1 MLFLRSSLYN
11 KQCWSNFGLTMMN
24 DELIGLSKRYAG
36 GEAEAAVRLTAA
48 GSNRVYYRLTLA
60 DGRTVVGVEGT
71 NADENRA
78 FLTIGWHLRAA
89 GLPVPEIL
97 AVSDNGMCYLLQD
110 LGDDSLFGLMDSAR
124 ESGQYS
130 AKQAGLLEKVMRLL
144 PDIQVRGGDGMDYSV
159 CFPCESFDRR
169 SIFWDLNYFKY
180 SFLKATGL
188 EFHEARLEDDFE
200 KLANVLL
207 ADAPYDTFMYRDF
220 QARNVMVKDGEPWF
234 IDFQG
239 GRRGPVEYDVASFLW
254 QARAA
259 YPSELKN
266 HLIDTYIES
275 LNRYRKVDVN
285 GFRKVLMHFVLFRTL
300 QVLGAYGFRGYFE
313 RKQHFIQSIPAA
325 MGNLRDLL
333 DSGVGENEYPYL
345 VELLRQLVELPQF
358 APVSMSA
365 DGKLTVRVMSFSYRK
380 GGIPEDNSG
389 NGGGFVFD
397 CRAMHNPGRYEQYKG
412 ITGADA
418 PVIEFLESK
427 GEVQQYLEH
436 VYGLVDP
443 AVDNYVERGFLNLM
457 VAFGCTGGQHRSL
470 YCANH
475 LAEHL
480 KQKYGSRIHIVL
492 EHREQKTRKE
502 L

>member
-1 MLFLRSSLYN
+1 
-11 KQCWSNFGLTMMN
+11 MN
-24 DELIGLSKRYAG
+24 AELKELSGRYAG
-36 GEAEAAVRLTAA
+36 ADAQSVVRLTAA
-48 GSNRVYYRLTLA
+48 GSNRVYYRLSLS
-60 DGRTVVGVEGT
+60 DGKTFVGVEGT
-71 NADENRA
+71 NPDENKA
-78 FLTIGWHLRAA
+78 FLVIGRHLREA
-89 GLPVPEIL
+89 GLPVPEVL
-97 AVSDNGMCYLLQD
+97 AVSDSGMSYLLQD
-110 LGDDSLFGLMDSAR
+110 LGDDSLFGLMESAR
-124 ESGQYS
+124 TGGSYS
-130 AKQAGLLEKVMRLL
+130 PEQTALLEKVMRLL
-144 PDIQVRGGDGMDYSV
+144 PDFQFKGDAGLDYSV

-188 EFHEARLEDDFE
+188 EFHETRLEDDFE
-200 KLANVLL
+200 HLASVLL

-220 QARNVMVKDGEPWF
+220 QARNVMVKDDNPWF

-259 YPSELKN
+259 YPASLRE
-266 HLIDTYIES
+266 HLIDTYIGS
-275 LNRYRKVDVN
+275 LCRYRKVD
-285 GFRKVLMHFVLFRTL
+285 GGMFRKGLMHFVLFRTL

-313 RKQHFIQSIPAA
+313 RKQHFIESIPQAIS
-325 MGNLRDLL
+325 NLKELL
-333 DSGVGENEYPYL
+333 DAGVGAKEYPYL
-345 VELLRQLVELPQF
+345 LQVLSEMVRLPQF
-358 APVSMSA
+358 APASAPA

-397 CRAMHNPGRYEQYKG
+397 CRAMHNPGKYEQYKK

-418 PVIEFLESK
+418 PVIEFLESQ
-427 GEVQQYLEH
+427 GEVQHYLEH

-443 AVDNYVERGFLNLM
+443 AVDKYIGRGFLNLM

-480 KQKYGSRIHIVL
+480 KDKFGDRIHIVL
-492 EHREQKTRKE
+492 EHREQQKRIE

>member
-1 MLFLRSSLYN
+1 MSNRLPNAPDMNEEL
-11 KQCWSNFGLTMMN
+11 KQLVV
-24 DELIGLSKRYAG
+24 RYAG
-36 GEAEAAVRLTAA
+36 GEPESAVRLTAA
-48 GSNRVYYRLTLA
+48 GSNRVYYRFSYS
-60 DGRTVVGVEGT
+60 DGRTVVGVAGT
-71 NADENRA
+71 NPDENKA
-78 FLTIGWHLRAA
+78 FLVIGRHLREA

-97 AVSDNGMCYLLQD
+97 AVSDCGMCYLLQD
-110 LGDDSLFGLMDSAR
+110 LGDKALFDLMESAR
-124 ESGQYS
+124 ESGTYS
-130 AKQAGLLEKVMRLL
+130 AEQIGLLEKVMRLL
-144 PDIQVRGGDGMDYSV
+144 PDIQFKGGDGMDYSV
-159 CFPCESFDRR
+159 CFPCQSFDRR

-207 ADAPYDTFMYRDF
+207 TDAPYDTFMYRDF

-259 YPSELKN
+259 YPSELKD

-275 LNRYRKVDVN
+275 LSRYRKVDGDV
-285 GFRKVLMHFVLFRTL
+285 FRRGLMHFVLFRTL

-345 VELLRQLVELPQF
+345 VEVLRQLVELPQF

-418 PVIEFLESK
+418 PVIEFLEAH

-443 AVDNYVERGFLNLM
+443 AVQNYVERGFLNLM

-480 KQKYGSRIHIVL
+480 KQKYGGKIHIVL
-492 EHREQKTRKE
+492 EHREQKIRKE

>member
-1 MLFLRSSLYN
+1 MNAELKELFGKYSGADAQS
-11 KQCWSNFGLTMMN
+11 M
-24 DELIGLSKRYAG
+24 I
-36 GEAEAAVRLTAA
+36 RLTAA
-48 GSNRVYYRLTLA
+48 GSNRVYYRLSA
-60 DGRTVVGVEGT
+60 SDGKTVVGVEGT
-71 NADENRA
+71 NPDENRA
-78 FLTIGWHLRAA
+78 FLVIGRHLHDA

-97 AVSDNGMCYLLQD
+97 AVSDSGMCYLLQD
-110 LGDDSLFGLMDSAR
+110 LGDESLFGLMESAR
-124 ESGQYS
+124 DCGTYS
-130 AKQAGLLEKVMRLL
+130 TEQTALLEKVMRLL
-144 PDIQVRGGDGMDYSV
+144 PDLQFKGGDGMDYSV

-188 EFHEARLEDDFE
+188 EFHEAKLEDDFDR
-200 KLANVLL
+200 LATVLL
-207 ADAPYDTFMYRDF
+207 ADAPYNTFMYRDF

-239 GRRGPVEYDVASFLW
+239 GRRGPIEYDVASFLW

-259 YPSELKN
+259 YPASLRE
-266 HLIDTYIES
+266 HLIDTYIDS
-275 LNRYRKVDVN
+275 LARYRKVDASA
-285 GFRKVLMHFVLFRTL
+285 FRKGLMHFVLFRTL

-313 RKQHFIQSIPAA
+313 RKQHFIESIPQAI
-325 MGNLRDLL
+325 GNLKDLL
-333 DSGVGENEYPYL
+333 AVGVGSKEYPYL
-345 VELLRQLVELPQF
+345 VQVLNDMTQLPQF
-358 APVSMSA
+358 APVSAPS

-397 CRAMHNPGRYEQYKG
+397 CRAMHNPGKYDQYKK

-418 PVIEFLESK
+418 PVIEFLESQ
-427 GEVQQYLEH
+427 GEVQRYLDN

-443 AVDNYVERGFLNLM
+443 AVDKYIERGFLNLM
-457 VAFGCTGGQHRSL
+457 VSFGCTGGQHRSL

-475 LAEHL
+475 LADHL
-480 KQKYGSRIHIVL
+480 KAKYGDRIHIVL
-492 EHREQKTRKE
+492 EHREQKKRIE

>member
-1 MLFLRSSLYN
+1 MSEKLRELLF
-11 KQCWSNFGLTMMN
+11 
-24 DELIGLSKRYAG
+24 IYAG
-36 GEAEAAVRLTAA
+36 CEPETVTRLTAA
-48 GSNRVYYRLTLA
+48 GSNRIYYRFALA
-60 DGRTVVGVEGT
+60 NGSTVVGVEGT
-71 NADENRA
+71 NPDENRA
-78 FLTIGWHLRAA
+78 FLSIGRHLYDA
-89 GLPVPEIL
+89 GLPVPQIL
-97 AVSDNGMCYLLQD
+97 AVSDCGMYYLLQD
-110 LGDDSLFGLMDSAR
+110 LGDDSLFELMESAR

-130 AKQAGLLEKVMRLL
+130 SVQERLLEKVMHIL
-144 PDIQVRGGDGMDYSV
+144 PDIQFKGGKGVDYSV

-188 EFHEARLEDDFE
+188 EFHEALLEDDFE
-200 KLANVLL
+200 KLALVLL

-220 QARNVMVKDGEPWF
+220 QARNVMVKDSEPWF

-254 QARAA
+254 QARAE
-259 YPSELKN
+259 YPVQLRE
-266 HLIDTYIES
+266 HLIDTYVES
-275 LNRYRKVDVN
+275 LARYRKVDAA
-285 GFRKVLMHFVLFRTL
+285 GFRKGLMHFVLFRTL

-313 RKQHFIQSIPAA
+313 RKQHFIQSIPGA
-325 MGNLRDLL
+325 MKNLRNLL
-333 DSGVGENEYPYL
+333 ESGVGEHEYPYL
-345 VELLRQLVELPQF
+345 TRVLSGLVELPQF
-358 APVSMSA
+358 APAVA
-365 DGKLTVRVMSFSYRK
+365 PAHGKLTVRVMSFSYRK
-380 GGIPEDNSG
+380 GGIPEDKSG

-418 PVIEFLESK
+418 PVIEFLEAQ

-443 AVDNYVERGFLNLM
+443 AVENYVARGFLNLM

-480 KQKYGSRIHIVL
+480 KQKYGGSIHIVL
-492 EHREQKTRKE
+492 EHREQKKRTE

>member
-1 MLFLRSSLYN
+1 MNAELKELF
-11 KQCWSNFGLTMMN
+11 G
-24 DELIGLSKRYAG
+24 RYSGAD
-36 GEAEAAVRLTAA
+36 AQSVTRLTAA
-48 GSNRVYYRLTLA
+48 GSNRVYYRLGTP
-60 DGRTVVGVEGT
+60 DGKTVVGVEGT
-71 NADENRA
+71 NPDENRA
-78 FLTIGWHLRAA
+78 FLVIGRHLRAA

-97 AVSDNGMCYLLQD
+97 AVTDSGMCYLLQD
-110 LGDDSLFGLMDSAR
+110 LGDESLFGLMESAR
-124 ESGQYS
+124 EGGSYS
-130 AKQAGLLEKVMRLL
+130 PSQTALLEKVMRLL
-144 PDIQVRGGDGMDYSV
+144 PDLQFKGGDGLDYSV

-188 EFHEARLEDDFE
+188 EYHEARLEDDFE
-200 KLANVLL
+200 KLATVLL
-207 ADAPYDTFMYRDF
+207 ADSPYNTFMYRDF
-220 QARNVMVKDGEPWF
+220 QARNVMVLDGEPWF

-259 YPSELKN
+259 YPASLRE

-275 LNRYRKVDVN
+275 LGRYRKVDAAA
-285 GFRKVLMHFVLFRTL
+285 FRKGLMHFVLFRTL

-313 RKQHFIQSIPAA
+313 RKQHFIESIPQAI
-325 MGNLRDLL
+325 GNLKDLL
-333 DSGVGENEYPYL
+333 SEGEGAKEYPYL
-345 VELLRQLVELPQF
+345 VQVLGDMVALPQF
-358 APVSMSA
+358 APVSAPS

-397 CRAMHNPGRYEQYKG
+397 CRAMHNPGKYEQYKK

-418 PVIEFLESK
+418 PVIEFLESQ
-427 GEVQQYLEH
+427 GEVQRYLDN

-443 AVDNYVERGFLNLM
+443 AVDKYMERGFLNLM

-475 LAEHL
+475 LADHL
-480 KQKYGSRIHIVL
+480 KAKYGDRIHILL
-492 EHREQKTRKE
+492 EHREQKKRIE

>member
-1 MLFLRSSLYN
+1 MNAELKELF
-11 KQCWSNFGLTMMN
+11 G
-24 DELIGLSKRYAG
+24 RYSGAD
-36 GEAEAAVRLTAA
+36 AQSVTRLTVA
-48 GSNRVYYRLTLA
+48 GSNRVYYRLGTP
-60 DGRTVVGVEGT
+60 DGKTVVGVEGT
-71 NADENRA
+71 NPDENRA
-78 FLTIGWHLRAA
+78 FLVIGRHLRAA
-89 GLPVPEIL
+89 GLPVPDIL
-97 AVSDNGMCYLLQD
+97 AVSDSGMCYLLQD
-110 LGDDSLFGLMDSAR
+110 LGDESLFGLMESAR
-124 ESGQYS
+124 EGGSYS
-130 AKQAGLLEKVMRLL
+130 PSQTALLEKVMRLL
-144 PDIQVRGGDGMDYSV
+144 PDLQFKGGDGLDYSV
-159 CFPCESFDRR
+159 CFPCESFDHR

-200 KLANVLL
+200 KLATVLL
-207 ADAPYDTFMYRDF
+207 ADSPYNTFMYRDF
-220 QARNVMVKDGEPWF
+220 QARNVMVLDGEPWF

-259 YPSELKN
+259 YPASLRE

-275 LNRYRKVDVN
+275 LGRYRKVDAAAL
-285 GFRKVLMHFVLFRTL
+285 RKGLMHFVLFRTL

-313 RKQHFIQSIPAA
+313 RKQHFIESIPQAI
-325 MGNLRDLL
+325 GNLKDLL
-333 DSGVGENEYPYL
+333 SEGVGAKEYPYL
-345 VELLRQLVELPQF
+345 VQVLGDMVALPQF
-358 APVSMSA
+358 APVSAPS

-397 CRAMHNPGRYEQYKG
+397 CRAMHNPGKYEQYKK

-418 PVIEFLESK
+418 PVIEFLESQ
-427 GEVQQYLEH
+427 GEVQRYLDN

-443 AVDNYVERGFLNLM
+443 AVDKYMERGFLNLM

-475 LAEHL
+475 LADHL
-480 KQKYGSRIHIVL
+480 KAKYGDRIHILL
-492 EHREQKTRKE
+492 EHREQKKRIE

>member
-1 MLFLRSSLYN
+1 
-11 KQCWSNFGLTMMN
+11 
-24 DELIGLSKRYAG
+24 
-36 GEAEAAVRLTAA
+36 
-48 GSNRVYYRLTLA
+48 
-60 DGRTVVGVEGT
+60 
-71 NADENRA
+71 
-78 FLTIGWHLRAA
+78 
-89 GLPVPEIL
+89 
-97 AVSDNGMCYLLQD
+97 
-110 LGDDSLFGLMDSAR
+110 
-124 ESGQYS
+124 
-130 AKQAGLLEKVMRLL
+130 
-144 PDIQVRGGDGMDYSV
+144 
-159 CFPCESFDRR
+159 
-169 SIFWDLNYFKY
+169 
-180 SFLKATGL
+180 
-188 EFHEARLEDDFE
+188 
-200 KLANVLL
+200 
-207 ADAPYDTFMYRDF
+207 
-220 QARNVMVKDGEPWF
+220 
-234 IDFQG
+234 
-239 GRRGPVEYDVASFLW
+239 
-254 QARAA
+254 
-259 YPSELKN
+259 
-266 HLIDTYIES
+266 
-275 LNRYRKVDVN
+275 
-285 GFRKVLMHFVLFRTL
+285 MHFVLFRTL

-345 VELLRQLVELPQF
+345 VEVLRHLVELPQF
-358 APVSMSA
+358 APVSMPA

-380 GGIPEDNSG
+380 GGIPQDNSG

-480 KQKYGSRIHIVL
+480 KQKYGDKIHVVL

>member
-1 MLFLRSSLYN
+1 MNAELKELF
-11 KQCWSNFGLTMMN
+11 G
-24 DELIGLSKRYAG
+24 RYSGAD
-36 GEAEAAVRLTAA
+36 AQSVTRLTAA
-48 GSNRVYYRLTLA
+48 GSNRVYYRLGTP
-60 DGRTVVGVEGT
+60 DGKTVVGVEGT
-71 NADENRA
+71 NPDENRA
-78 FLTIGWHLRAA
+78 FLVIGRHLRAA

-97 AVSDNGMCYLLQD
+97 AVTDSGMCYLLQD
-110 LGDDSLFGLMDSAR
+110 LGDESLFGLMESAR
-124 ESGQYS
+124 EGGSYS
-130 AKQAGLLEKVMRLL
+130 PSQTALLEKVMRLL
-144 PDIQVRGGDGMDYSV
+144 PDLQFKGGDGLDYSV

-200 KLANVLL
+200 KLATVLL
-207 ADAPYDTFMYRDF
+207 ADSPYNTFMYRDF
-220 QARNVMVKDGEPWF
+220 QARNVMVLDGEPWF

-259 YPSELKN
+259 YPASLRE

-275 LNRYRKVDVN
+275 LGRYRKVDAAA
-285 GFRKVLMHFVLFRTL
+285 FRKGLMHFVLFRTL

-313 RKQHFIQSIPAA
+313 RKQHFIESIPQAI
-325 MGNLRDLL
+325 GNLKDLL
-333 DSGVGENEYPYL
+333 SEGEGAKEYPYL
-345 VELLRQLVELPQF
+345 VQVLGDMVALPQF
-358 APVSMSA
+358 APVSAPS

-397 CRAMHNPGRYEQYKG
+397 CRAMHNPGKYEQYKK

-418 PVIEFLESK
+418 PVIEFLESQ
-427 GEVQQYLEH
+427 GEVQRYLDN

-443 AVDNYVERGFLNLM
+443 AVDKYMERGFLNLM

-475 LAEHL
+475 LADHL
-480 KQKYGSRIHIVL
+480 KAKYGDRIHILL
-492 EHREQKTRKE
+492 EHREQKKRIE

>member
-1 MLFLRSSLYN
+1 MNEEL
-11 KQCWSNFGLTMMN
+11 KQLVV
-24 DELIGLSKRYAG
+24 RYAG
-36 GEAEAAVRLTAA
+36 GEPESAVRLTAA
-48 GSNRVYYRLTLA
+48 GSNRVYYRFSYA

-71 NADENRA
+71 NPDENKA
-78 FLTIGWHLRAA
+78 FLVIGRHLREA

-97 AVSDNGMCYLLQD
+97 AVSDSGMCYLLQD
-110 LGDDSLFGLMDSAR
+110 LGDKALFDLMESAR
-124 ESGQYS
+124 ESGTYS
-130 AKQAGLLEKVMRLL
+130 AEQIGLLEKVMRLL
-144 PDIQVRGGDGMDYSV
+144 PDIQFKGGDGMDYSV
-159 CFPCESFDRR
+159 CFPCQSFDRR

-180 SFLKATGL
+180 SFLKATRL

-200 KLANVLL
+200 KLASVLL
-207 ADAPYDTFMYRDF
+207 ADAPYNTFMYRDF

-259 YPSELKN
+259 YPAQLRE

-275 LNRYRKVDVN
+275 LGRYRKTEGNV
-285 GFRKVLMHFVLFRTL
+285 FRRGLMHFVLFRTL

-313 RKQHFIQSIPAA
+313 RKQHFLQSIPAA
-325 MGNLRDLL
+325 ISNLKDLL
-333 DSGVGENEYPYL
+333 DAGVGESDYPYL
-345 VELLRQLVELPQF
+345 VSVLRGLVELPQF
-358 APVSMSA
+358 APTSVPA
-365 DGKLTVRVMSFSYRK
+365 EGKLTVCVMSFSYRK

-418 PVIEFLESK
+418 PVIEFLEAH

-443 AVDNYVERGFLNLM
+443 AVENYVERGFLNLM

-480 KQKYGSRIHIVL
+480 KQKFGDKIHIVL

>member
-1 MLFLRSSLYN
+1 MNAELKELFGKYSGADAQSV
-11 KQCWSNFGLTMMN
+11 
-24 DELIGLSKRYAG
+24 I
-36 GEAEAAVRLTAA
+36 RLTAA
-48 GSNRVYYRLTLA
+48 GSNRVYYRLSA
-60 DGRTVVGVEGT
+60 SDGKTVVGVEGT
-71 NADENRA
+71 NPDENRA
-78 FLTIGWHLRAA
+78 FLVIGRHLRAA

-97 AVSDNGMCYLLQD
+97 AVADSGMCYLLQD
-110 LGDDSLFGLMDSAR
+110 LGDESLFGLMESAR
-124 ESGQYS
+124 DCGTYS
-130 AKQAGLLEKVMRLL
+130 AEQTALLEKVMRLL
-144 PDIQVRGGDGMDYSV
+144 PDLQFKGGDGMDYSV

-188 EFHEARLEDDFE
+188 EFHEARLEDDFDR
-200 KLANVLL
+200 LATVLL
-207 ADAPYDTFMYRDF
+207 ADAPYNTFMYRDF

-239 GRRGPVEYDVASFLW
+239 GRRGPIEYDVASFLW

-259 YPSELKN
+259 YPASLRE
-266 HLIDTYIES
+266 HLIDTYIDS
-275 LNRYRKVDVN
+275 LARYRKVDASAFRN
-285 GFRKVLMHFVLFRTL
+285 GLMHFVLFRTL

-313 RKQHFIQSIPAA
+313 RKQHFIESIPQAI
-325 MGNLRDLL
+325 GNLKDLL
-333 DSGVGENEYPYL
+333 AVGVGSKEYPYL
-345 VELLRQLVELPQF
+345 VQVLNDMTQLPQF
-358 APVSMSA
+358 APVSAPS

-397 CRAMHNPGRYEQYKG
+397 CRAMHNPGKYDQYKK

-418 PVIEFLESK
+418 PVIEFLESQ
-427 GEVQQYLEH
+427 GEVQRYLDN

-443 AVDNYVERGFLNLM
+443 AVDKYIERGFLNLM
-457 VAFGCTGGQHRSL
+457 VSFGCTGGQHRSL

-475 LAEHL
+475 LADHL
-480 KQKYGSRIHIVL
+480 KAKYGDRIHIVL
-492 EHREQKTRKE
+492 EHREQKKRIE

>member
-1 MLFLRSSLYN
+1 MNAELKELFGSYSGADA
-11 KQCWSNFGLTMMN
+11 QSV
-24 DELIGLSKRYAG
+24 I
-36 GEAEAAVRLTAA
+36 RLTAA
-48 GSNRVYYRLTLA
+48 GSNRVYYRLSA
-60 DGRTVVGVEGT
+60 SDGKTVVGVEGT
-71 NADENRA
+71 NPDENRA
-78 FLTIGWHLRAA
+78 FLVIGRHLHDA

-97 AVSDNGMCYLLQD
+97 AVAESGMCYLLQD
-110 LGDDSLFGLMDSAR
+110 LGDESLFGLMESAR
-124 ESGQYS
+124 DCGTYS
-130 AKQAGLLEKVMRLL
+130 AEQTALLEKVMRLL
-144 PDIQVRGGDGMDYSV
+144 PDLQFKGGDGLDYSV

-188 EFHEARLEDDFE
+188 EFHEAKLEDDFE
-200 KLANVLL
+200 KLASVLL
-207 ADAPYDTFMYRDF
+207 ADAPYNTFMYRDF
-220 QARNVMVKDGEPWF
+220 QARNVMVFNGEPWF

-259 YPSELKN
+259 YPASLRE
-266 HLIDTYIES
+266 HLIDTYIDS
-275 LNRYRKVDVN
+275 LARYRKVDASA
-285 GFRKVLMHFVLFRTL
+285 FRKGLMHFVLFRTL

-313 RKQHFIQSIPAA
+313 RKQHFIESIPQAI
-325 MGNLRDLL
+325 GNLKDLL
-333 DSGVGENEYPYL
+333 AVGVGSKEYPYL
-345 VELLRQLVELPQF
+345 VQVLNDMTQLPQF
-358 APVSMSA
+358 APVSAPS

-397 CRAMHNPGRYEQYKG
+397 CRAMHNPGKYEQYKK

-418 PVIEFLESK
+418 PVIEFLEGQ
-427 GEVQQYLEH
+427 GEVQRYLDN

-443 AVDNYVERGFLNLM
+443 AVDKYIERGFLNLM

-475 LAEHL
+475 LADHL
-480 KQKYGSRIHIVL
+480 KFKYGDRIHIVL
-492 EHREQKTRKE
+492 EHREQKKRIE

>member
-1 MLFLRSSLYN
+1 
-11 KQCWSNFGLTMMN
+11 MN
-24 DELIGLSKRYAG
+24 AELSELIRRYCGAD
-36 GEAEAAVRLTAA
+36 AQSVTRLTAA
-48 GSNRVYYRLTLA
+48 GSNRIYYRLSLS
-60 DGRTVVGVEGT
+60 DGKTVVGVEGT
-71 NADENRA
+71 NPDENKA
-78 FLTIGWHLRAA
+78 FLVIDRHLREA
-89 GLPVPEIL
+89 GLPVPGVL
-97 AVSDNGMCYLLQD
+97 SVSDSGMCYLLQD
-110 LGDDSLFGLMDSAR
+110 LGDDSLFGLMESAR
-124 ESGQYS
+124 ESGSYS
-130 AKQAGLLEKVMRLL
+130 TEQIGLLEKVMRLL
-144 PDIQVRGGDGMDYSV
+144 PDLQFKGGKGLDYSV

-200 KLANVLL
+200 RFATVLL
-207 ADAPYDTFMYRDF
+207 ADSPYDTFMYRDF

-259 YPSELKN
+259 YPAQLRE
-266 HLIDTYIES
+266 HLIDTYIDS
-275 LNRYRKVDVN
+275 LARYRKVDASA
-285 GFRKVLMHFVLFRTL
+285 FRKGLMNMVLFRTL

-313 RKQHFIQSIPAA
+313 RKQHFIESIPAA
-325 MGNLRDLL
+325 ISNLKELL
-333 DSGVGENEYPYL
+333 GAGVGAKEYPYL
-345 VELLRQLVELPQF
+345 IEVLRGLVELPQF
-358 APVSMSA
+358 APASAPA

-380 GGIPEDNSG
+380 GGIPEDKSG

-397 CRAMHNPGRYEQYKG
+397 CRAMHNPGKYDKYKK

-418 PVIEFLESK
+418 PVIEFLESQ
-427 GEVQQYLEH
+427 GEVQRYLEN

-443 AVDNYVERGFLNLM
+443 AVDKYIERGFLNLM
-457 VAFGCTGGQHRSL
+457 VSFGCTGGQHRSL

-480 KQKYGSRIHIVL
+480 KSKYGDRIHIVL
-492 EHREQKTRKE
+492 EHREQKKRIE

>member
-1 MLFLRSSLYN
+1 
-11 KQCWSNFGLTMMN
+11 MMN
-24 DELIGLSKRYAG
+24 DELIGLSMRYAG
-36 GEAEAAVRLTAA
+36 DEAESAVRLTAA

-71 NADENRA
+71 NANENRA
-78 FLTIGWHLRAA
+78 FLTIGRHLRAA
-89 GLPVPEIL
+89 GLPVPEIM

-200 KLANVLL
+200 KLASVLL
-207 ADAPYDTFMYRDF
+207 VDAPYDTFMYRDF

-275 LNRYRKVDVN
+275 LSRYRKVDVN

-313 RKQHFIQSIPAA
+313 RKQHFIQSIPSAI
-325 MGNLRDLL
+325 GNLRDLL
-333 DSGVGENEYPYL
+333 DAGVGEQEYPYL
-345 VELLRQLVELPQF
+345 VEVLRGLVQLPQF
-358 APVSMSA
+358 TPASVHA
-365 DGKLTVRVMSFSYRK
+365 DGRLTVRVMSFSYRK
-380 GGIPEDNSG
+380 GGIPGDNSG

-418 PVIEFLESK
+418 PVIEFLEAQ

-443 AVDNYVERGFLNLM
+443 AVENYVERGFLNLM

-480 KQKYGSRIHIVL
+480 KQKYGGKIHIVL
-492 EHREQKTRKE
+492 EHREQKIRKE

>member
-1 MLFLRSSLYN
+1 MNAELKELF
-11 KQCWSNFGLTMMN
+11 G
-24 DELIGLSKRYAG
+24 RYAG
-36 GEAEAAVRLTAA
+36 ADAQSAMRLTAA
-48 GSNRVYYRLTLA
+48 GSNRVYYRLSLS
-60 DGRTVVGVEGT
+60 DGKTFVGVEGT
-71 NADENRA
+71 NPDENKA
-78 FLTIGWHLRAA
+78 FLVIDRHLREA
-89 GLPVPEIL
+89 GLPVPEVL
-97 AVSDNGMCYLLQD
+97 AVSDSGMCYLLQD
-110 LGDDSLFGLMDSAR
+110 LGDESLFGLMESAR
-124 ESGQYS
+124 TGGSYS
-130 AKQAGLLEKVMRLL
+130 PEQTALLEKVMRLL
-144 PDIQVRGGDGMDYSV
+144 PDLQFKGGAGLDYSV

-188 EFHEARLEDDFE
+188 EFHEAKLEDDFDR
-200 KLANVLL
+200 LASVLL

-259 YPSELKN
+259 YPAPLRE
-266 HLIDTYIES
+266 HLIDTYIGS
-275 LNRYRKVDVN
+275 LSRYRKVDASA
-285 GFRKVLMHFVLFRTL
+285 FRKGLMHFVLFRTL

-313 RKQHFIQSIPAA
+313 RKQHFIESIPQAIS
-325 MGNLRDLL
+325 NLKDLL
-333 DSGVGENEYPYL
+333 DAGVGAKEYPYL
-345 VELLRQLVELPQF
+345 VQVLGYMVRLPQF
-358 APVSMSA
+358 APALAPA

-397 CRAMHNPGRYEQYKG
+397 CRTMHNPGKYEQYKK

-418 PVIEFLESK
+418 PVIEFLESQ

-436 VYGLVDP
+436 VYGLVDT
-443 AVDNYVERGFLNLM
+443 AVDKYIERGFLNLM

-480 KQKYGSRIHIVL
+480 KAKFGDRIYIVL
-492 EHREQKTRKE
+492 EHREQKKRIE

>member
-1 MLFLRSSLYN
+1 MD
-11 KQCWSNFGLTMMN
+11 G
-24 DELIGLSKRYAG
+24 ELKELLLRYAG
-36 GEAEAAVRLTAA
+36 CEPESVIRLTAA
-48 GSNRVYYRLTLA
+48 GSNRVYYRFCLSA
-60 DGRTVVGVEGT
+60 GRTVVGVEGT
-71 NADENRA
+71 NPDENRA
-78 FLTIGWHLRAA
+78 FMTIGRHLRSA

-97 AVSDNGMCYLLQD
+97 AVSDSGMCYLLQD
-110 LGDDSLFGLMDSAR
+110 LGDESLFGLMESAR
-124 ESGQYS
+124 ESGSYD
-130 AKQAGLLEKVMRLL
+130 AGQVALLEKVMRLL
-144 PDIQVRGGDGMDYSV
+144 PDLQFKGGDGMDYSI
-159 CFPCESFDRR
+159 CFPCEAFDRR

-200 KLANVLL
+200 RLADVLL
-207 ADAPYDTFMYRDF
+207 ADAPYNTFMYRDF
-220 QARNVMVKDGEPWF
+220 QARNVMVQDGEPWF

-259 YPSELKN
+259 YPAQLRE
-266 HLIDTYIES
+266 HLIDVYIES
-275 LNRYRKVDVN
+275 LGHYRKVD
-285 GFRKVLMHFVLFRTL
+285 GKAFCHGLMHFVLFRTL

-325 MGNLRDLL
+325 IGNLRELL
-333 DSGVGENEYPYL
+333 DAGVGERDYPYL
-345 VELLRQLVELPQF
+345 YGVLRGLVELPQF
-358 APVSMSA
+358 TVAAVPG

-380 GGIPEDNSG
+380 GGIPEDGSG

-418 PVIEFLESK
+418 PVIEFLEAR
-427 GEVQQYLEH
+427 GEVQHYLEH

-443 AVDNYVERGFLNLM
+443 AVERYVERGFLNLM

-475 LAEHL
+475 LAGHL
-480 KQKYGSRIHIVL
+480 KEKFGDKIHIVL
-492 EHREQKTRKE
+492 EHREQNKRIE

>member
-1 MLFLRSSLYN
+1 MNAELKELFGSYSGADA
-11 KQCWSNFGLTMMN
+11 QSV
-24 DELIGLSKRYAG
+24 I
-36 GEAEAAVRLTAA
+36 RLTAA
-48 GSNRVYYRLTLA
+48 GSNRVYYRLSA
-60 DGRTVVGVEGT
+60 SDGKTVVGVEGT
-71 NADENRA
+71 NPDENRA
-78 FLTIGWHLRAA
+78 FLVIGRHLHDA

-97 AVSDNGMCYLLQD
+97 AVSDSGMCYLLQD
-110 LGDDSLFGLMDSAR
+110 LGDESLFGLMESAR
-124 ESGQYS
+124 DCGTYS
-130 AKQAGLLEKVMRLL
+130 TEQTALLEKVMRLL
-144 PDIQVRGGDGMDYSV
+144 PDLQFKGGDGMDYSV

-188 EFHEARLEDDFE
+188 EFHEAKLEDDFDR
-200 KLANVLL
+200 LATVLL
-207 ADAPYDTFMYRDF
+207 ADAPYNTFMYRDF

-259 YPSELKN
+259 YPASLRE
-266 HLIDTYIES
+266 HLIDTYIDS
-275 LNRYRKVDVN
+275 LARYRKVDASA
-285 GFRKVLMHFVLFRTL
+285 FRKGLMHFVLFRTL

-313 RKQHFIQSIPAA
+313 RKQHFIESIPQAI
-325 MGNLRDLL
+325 GNLKDLL
-333 DSGVGENEYPYL
+333 AVGVGSKEYPYL
-345 VELLRQLVELPQF
+345 VQVLNDMTQLPQF
-358 APVSMSA
+358 APVSAPS

-397 CRAMHNPGRYEQYKG
+397 CRAIHNPGKYDQYKK

-418 PVIEFLESK
+418 PVIEFLESQ
-427 GEVQQYLEH
+427 GEVQRYLDN

-443 AVDNYVERGFLNLM
+443 AVDKYIERGFLNLM
-457 VAFGCTGGQHRSL
+457 VSFGCTGGQHRSL

-475 LAEHL
+475 LADHL
-480 KQKYGSRIHIVL
+480 KAKYGDRIHIVL
-492 EHREQKTRKE
+492 EHREQKKRIE

>member
-1 MLFLRSSLYN
+1 MNNELKELSRS
-11 KQCWSNFGLTMMN
+11 
-24 DELIGLSKRYAG
+24 YAG
-36 GEAEAAVRLTAA
+36 VVPEQVMRLTAA
-48 GSNRVYYRLTLA
+48 GSNRVYYRLSFP
-60 DGRTVVGVEGT
+60 DGTTVVGMEGT
-71 NADENRA
+71 NADENKA
-78 FLTIGWHLRAA
+78 FLVIGRHLREA

-97 AVSDNGMCYLLQD
+97 AVSDSRMCYLLQD
-110 LGDDSLFGLMDSAR
+110 LGDCSLFSLMESAR
-124 ESGQYS
+124 DSGEYS
-130 AKQAGLLEKVMRLL
+130 AEQTTLLEKVMRLL
-144 PDIQVRGGDGMDYSV
+144 PDIQFKGGAGLDYSV
-159 CFPCESFDRR
+159 CFPCESFDRC

-200 KLANVLL
+200 RFASALL
-207 ADAPYDTFMYRDF
+207 ADGPYDTFMYRDF
-220 QARNVMVKDGEPWF
+220 QARNVMVLDGKPWF

-259 YPSELKN
+259 YPASLRN

-275 LNRYRKVDVN
+275 LARYRKVDVAS
-285 GFRKVLMHFVLFRTL
+285 FRKGLMHFVLFRTL

-313 RKQHFIQSIPAA
+313 RKQHFIESIPAA
-325 MGNLRDLL
+325 INNLKELL
-333 DSGVGENEYPYL
+333 NAGVGANEYPYL
-345 VELLRQLVELPQF
+345 VQVLNHMVDLPQF
-358 APVSMSA
+358 APASA
-365 DGKLTVRVMSFSYRK
+365 PADSKLTVRVMSFSYRK
-380 GGIPEDNSG
+380 GGIPEDKSG

-397 CRAMHNPGRYEQYKG
+397 CRAMHNPGTYEQYKK

-418 PVIEFLESK
+418 PVIEFLESQ
-427 GEVQQYLEH
+427 GEVQRYLDN

-443 AVDNYVERGFLNLM
+443 AVDKYIERGFLNLM

-480 KQKYGSRIHIVL
+480 KEKYADRIHIVL
-492 EHREQKTRKE
+492 EHREQKVRKE

>member
-1 MLFLRSSLYN
+1 MKEELEELLR
-11 KQCWSNFGLTMMN
+11 Q
-24 DELIGLSKRYAG
+24 YAG
-36 GEAEAAVRLTAA
+36 CGVQSVTRLTAA
-48 GSNRVYYRLTLA
+48 GSNRVYYRLILA
-60 DGRTVVGVEGT
+60 DGSTVVGVEGT

-78 FLTIGWHLRAA
+78 FLVIGRHLREA
-89 GLPVPEIL
+89 GLHVPEIL
-97 AVSDNGMCYLLQD
+97 AVSDSGMCYLLQD
-110 LGDDSLFGLMDSAR
+110 LGDDALFGLMESAR
-124 ESGQYS
+124 ESGNYS
-130 AKQAGLLEKVMRLL
+130 AEQVALLDKVMNLL
-144 PDIQVRGGDGMDYSV
+144 PDFQFKGGEGLDGRV

-200 KLANVLL
+200 RLASVLL
-207 ADAPYDTFMYRDF
+207 ADAPYNTFMYRDF

-239 GRRGPVEYDVASFLW
+239 GRLGPVEYDLASFLW

-259 YPSELKN
+259 YPSHLRE
-266 HLIDTYIES
+266 HLIDTYIKS
-275 LNRYRKVDVN
+275 LARYRKVEAN
-285 GFRKVLMHFVLFRTL
+285 SFRKGLMHFVLFRTL

-313 RKQHFIQSIPAA
+313 RKQHFIESIPQAIS
-325 MGNLRDLL
+325 NLRELL
-333 DSGVGENEYPYL
+333 DAGVGAAEYPYL
-345 VELLRQLVELPQF
+345 IEVLRGLVELPQF
-358 APVSMSA
+358 APVAPS

-380 GGIPEDNSG
+380 GGIPEDKSG

-397 CRAMHNPGRYEQYKG
+397 CRAMHNPGKYDEYKG

-418 PVIEFLESK
+418 PVIEFLESR
-427 GEVQQYLEH
+427 GEVQRFLDN

-443 AVDNYVERGFLNLM
+443 AVSKYIERGFLNLM

-475 LAEHL
+475 LADHL
-480 KQKYGSRIHIVL
+480 KEKFGDRIHIVL
-492 EHREQKTRKE
+492 EHREQKKRIE

>member
-1 MLFLRSSLYN
+1 
-11 KQCWSNFGLTMMN
+11 MN
-24 DELIGLSKRYAG
+24 AELKELSGRYAG
-36 GEAEAAVRLTAA
+36 ADAQSVVRLTAA
-48 GSNRVYYRLTLA
+48 GSNRVYYRLSLS
-60 DGRTVVGVEGT
+60 DGKTFVGVEGT
-71 NADENRA
+71 NPDENKA
-78 FLTIGWHLRAA
+78 FLVIGRHLREA
-89 GLPVPEIL
+89 GLPVPEVL
-97 AVSDNGMCYLLQD
+97 AVSDSGMSYLLQD
-110 LGDDSLFGLMDSAR
+110 LGDDSLFGLMESAR
-124 ESGQYS
+124 TGGSYS
-130 AKQAGLLEKVMRLL
+130 PEQTALLEKVMRLL
-144 PDIQVRGGDGMDYSV
+144 PDFQFKGGAGLDYSV

-188 EFHEARLEDDFE
+188 EFHEAKLEDDFDR
-200 KLANVLL
+200 LATVLL
-207 ADAPYDTFMYRDF
+207 ADAPYNTFMYRDF

-259 YPSELKN
+259 YPASLRE
-266 HLIDTYIES
+266 HLIDTYIDS
-275 LNRYRKVDVN
+275 LARYRKVDASA
-285 GFRKVLMHFVLFRTL
+285 FRKGLMHFVLFRTL

-313 RKQHFIQSIPAA
+313 RKQHFIESIPQAI
-325 MGNLRDLL
+325 GNLKDLL
-333 DSGVGENEYPYL
+333 AVGVGSKEYPYL
-345 VELLRQLVELPQF
+345 VQVLNDMTQLPQF
-358 APVSMSA
+358 APVSAPS

-397 CRAMHNPGRYEQYKG
+397 CRAIHNPGKYDQYKK

-418 PVIEFLESK
+418 PVIEFLESQ
-427 GEVQQYLEH
+427 GEVQRYLDN

-443 AVDNYVERGFLNLM
+443 AVDKYIERGFLNLM
-457 VAFGCTGGQHRSL
+457 VSFGCTGGQHRSL

-475 LAEHL
+475 LADHL
-480 KQKYGSRIHIVL
+480 KAKYGDRIHIVL
-492 EHREQKTRKE
+492 EHREQKKRIE

>member
-1 MLFLRSSLYN
+1 
-11 KQCWSNFGLTMMN
+11 MN
-24 DELIGLSKRYAG
+24 AELKELSGRYAG
-36 GEAEAAVRLTAA
+36 ADAQSVVRLTAA
-48 GSNRVYYRLTLA
+48 GSNRVYYRLSLS
-60 DGRTVVGVEGT
+60 DGKTFVGVEGT
-71 NADENRA
+71 NPDENKA
-78 FLTIGWHLRAA
+78 FLVIGRHLREA
-89 GLPVPEIL
+89 GLPVPEVL
-97 AVSDNGMCYLLQD
+97 AVSDSGMSYLLQD
-110 LGDDSLFGLMDSAR
+110 LGDDSLFGLMESAR
-124 ESGQYS
+124 TGGSYS
-130 AKQAGLLEKVMRLL
+130 PEQTALLEKVMRLL
-144 PDIQVRGGDGMDYSV
+144 PDFQFKGDAGLDYSV

-188 EFHEARLEDDFE
+188 EFHETRLEDDFE
-200 KLANVLL
+200 HLASVLL

-220 QARNVMVKDGEPWF
+220 QARNVMVKDDNPWF

-259 YPSELKN
+259 YPASLRE
-266 HLIDTYIES
+266 HLIDTYIGS
-275 LNRYRKVDVN
+275 LCRYRKVD
-285 GFRKVLMHFVLFRTL
+285 GGMFRKGLMHFVLFRTL
-300 QVLGAYGFRGYFE
+300 QGLGAYGFRGYFE
-313 RKQHFIQSIPAA
+313 RKQHFIESIPQAIS
-325 MGNLRDLL
+325 NLKELL
-333 DSGVGENEYPYL
+333 DAGVGAKEYPYL
-345 VELLRQLVELPQF
+345 LQVLSEMVRLPQF
-358 APVSMSA
+358 APASAPA

-397 CRAMHNPGRYEQYKG
+397 CRAMHNPGKYEQYKK

-418 PVIEFLESK
+418 PVIEFLESQ
-427 GEVQQYLEH
+427 GEVQHYLEH

-443 AVDNYVERGFLNLM
+443 AVDKYIGRGFLNLM

-480 KQKYGSRIHIVL
+480 KDKFGDRIHIVL
-492 EHREQKTRKE
+492 EHREQQKRIE

>member
-1 MLFLRSSLYN
+1 
-11 KQCWSNFGLTMMN
+11 MN
-24 DELIGLSKRYAG
+24 AELKELSGRYAG
-36 GEAEAAVRLTAA
+36 ADAQSVVRLTAA
-48 GSNRVYYRLTLA
+48 GSNRVYYRLSLS
-60 DGRTVVGVEGT
+60 DGKTFVGVEGT
-71 NADENRA
+71 NPDENKA
-78 FLTIGWHLRAA
+78 FLVIGRHLREA
-89 GLPVPEIL
+89 GLPVPEVL
-97 AVSDNGMCYLLQD
+97 AVSDSGMSYLLQD
-110 LGDDSLFGLMDSAR
+110 LGDDSLFGLMENAR
-124 ESGQYS
+124 TGGSYS
-130 AKQAGLLEKVMRLL
+130 PEQTALLEKVMRLL
-144 PDIQVRGGDGMDYSV
+144 PDFQFKGGAGLDYSV

-200 KLANVLL
+200 RLASVLL

-220 QARNVMVKDGEPWF
+220 QARNVMVKDDEPWF

-259 YPSELKN
+259 YPASLRE
-266 HLIDTYIES
+266 HLIDTYIGS
-275 LNRYRKVDVN
+275 LCRYRKVD
-285 GFRKVLMHFVLFRTL
+285 GGMFRKGLMHFVLFRTL

-313 RKQHFIQSIPAA
+313 RKQHFIESIPQAIS
-325 MGNLRDLL
+325 NLKELL
-333 DSGVGENEYPYL
+333 DAGVGAKEYPYL
-345 VELLRQLVELPQF
+345 LQVLSEMVRLPQF
-358 APVSMSA
+358 APASAPA

-397 CRAMHNPGRYEQYKG
+397 CRAMHNPGKYEQYKK

-418 PVIEFLESK
+418 PVIEFLESQ
-427 GEVQQYLEH
+427 GEVQHYLEH

-443 AVDNYVERGFLNLM
+443 AVDKYIGRGFLNLM

-480 KQKYGSRIHIVL
+480 KDKFGDRIHIVL
-492 EHREQKTRKE
+492 EHREQQKRIE

>member
-1 MLFLRSSLYN
+1 MNAELKELFGSYSGADA
-11 KQCWSNFGLTMMN
+11 QSV
-24 DELIGLSKRYAG
+24 I
-36 GEAEAAVRLTAA
+36 RLTAA
-48 GSNRVYYRLTLA
+48 GSNRVYYRLSA
-60 DGRTVVGVEGT
+60 SDGKIVVGVEGT
-71 NADENRA
+71 NPDENRA
-78 FLTIGWHLRAA
+78 FLVIGRHLHDA

-97 AVSDNGMCYLLQD
+97 AVSDSGMCYLLQD
-110 LGDDSLFGLMDSAR
+110 LGDESLFGLMESAR
-124 ESGQYS
+124 DCGTYS
-130 AKQAGLLEKVMRLL
+130 TEQTALLEKVMRLL
-144 PDIQVRGGDGMDYSV
+144 PDLQFKGGDGMDYSV

-188 EFHEARLEDDFE
+188 EFHEAKLEDDFDR
-200 KLANVLL
+200 LATVLL
-207 ADAPYDTFMYRDF
+207 ADAPYNTFMYRDF

-259 YPSELKN
+259 YPASLRE
-266 HLIDTYIES
+266 HLIDTYIDS
-275 LNRYRKVDVN
+275 LARYRKVDASA
-285 GFRKVLMHFVLFRTL
+285 FRKGLMHFVLFRTL

-313 RKQHFIQSIPAA
+313 RKQHFIESIPQAI
-325 MGNLRDLL
+325 GNLKDLL
-333 DSGVGENEYPYL
+333 AVGVGSKEYPYL
-345 VELLRQLVELPQF
+345 VQVLNDMTQLPQF
-358 APVSMSA
+358 APVSAPS

-397 CRAMHNPGRYEQYKG
+397 CRAMHNPGKYDQYKK

-418 PVIEFLESK
+418 PVIEFLESQ
-427 GEVQQYLEH
+427 GEVQRYLDN

-443 AVDNYVERGFLNLM
+443 AVDKYLERGFLNLM
-457 VAFGCTGGQHRSL
+457 VSFGCTGGQHRSL

-475 LAEHL
+475 LADHL
-480 KQKYGSRIHIVL
+480 KAKYGDRIHIVL
-492 EHREQKTRKE
+492 EHREQKKRIE